1 MPVTDRAGDFLRLLC
16 YTDDMTQYTA
26 ALVGTGRIGFTLG
39 FDKKREQ
46 PASHTMALLKNKQI
60 RLIAGADTDSE
71 RLARWQKHVP
81 HAQVFATSDELYAAV
96 HPDIITIA
104 VNEDAHLAECLKAI
118 RAKPRLVILEKPVAL
133 NVEQAL
139 KIKTCA
145 EENGVPVMVNHERRF
160 ARDYNIAANFINRI
174 GDLQMIRADL
184 FSGLRVYSKEKES
197 TGEYSLLHDGTHL
210 VDIVQFLL
218 GSYRQNATEAP
229 EATAPQ
235 ATPTTPAADI
245 GDTPLLTNPVV
256 TGIHKDEKGDV
267 RNFTAHYTTA
277 ICPEVS
283 LSMSGRSKFFAFAI
297 DILGTTGRICI
308 GNGFAKCYVRKES
321 RLYTGFYSLARDK
334 SVRFPKKTGY
344 FANMVQNAVDFL
356 DGTAPLKSPLD
367 IAIADLRVLEEIKG
381 ELQGK

>member
-1 MPVTDRAGDFLRLLC
+1 
-16 YTDDMTQYTA
+16 MTQYTA
-26 ALVGTGRIGFTLG
+26 ALIGTGRIGFTLG

-46 PASHTMALLKNKQI
+46 PASHTMALAKNRRI
-60 RLIAGADTDSE
+60 RLVAAADTDAE
-71 RLARWQKHVP
+71 RLALWQKHVP
-81 HAQVFATSDELYAAV
+81 RAQTFATSDELYASV

-104 VNEDAHLAECLKAI
+104 VNEDAHLSECLKAI

-133 NVEQAL
+133 DVAQAMQ
-139 KIKTCA
+139 IKSCA

-160 ARDYNIAANFINRI
+160 ACDYNIAADFINKI

-218 GSYRQNATEAP
+218 ASYRQTATEMQKAAAP
-229 EATAPQ
+229 QQSTETQVAPNARADTAPQ
-235 ATPTTPAADI
+235 
-245 GDTPLLTNPVV
+245 DTPLLSQPVI

-267 RNFTAHYTTA
+267 RNFTATYSTPACPA
-277 ICPEVS
+277 IT
-283 LSMSGRSKFFAFAI
+283 LTMSGRSKFFAFAI

-321 RLYTGFYSLARDK
+321 RLYTGFYSLAREK

-367 IAIADLRVLEEIKG
+367 IAIADLRVLEEIKNA
-381 ELQGK
+381 LQ